1 MIELS
6 LTFYSTKC
14 KFKDS
19 MFKQISIAF
28 WVVFGYETFKF
39 NIIDIIYNNIIFQL
53 INICFN
59 RKFDKI

>member
-1 MIELS
+1 
-6 LTFYSTKC
+6 
-14 KFKDS
+14 